1 MASWGLCWWC
11 GIVSEASIRGTT
23 LFAHWQSNHW
33 WWAASSGHCMTAYL
47 LVLPFDPLCL
57 SSSCSLSVPQGPGF
71 IFLFHPALGPLWDVI
86 AQKIRGGSLLPG
98 SELVLEVAEARLLDV
113 KVDGSLLV
121 TADAVMGHLVPA
133 EMQQPQHMPFELP
146 GDSSAAVQ
154 DFPVLSAGAGGAQGQ
169 AGGWSGATKLAYSSR
184 CGRVHLLNVSVEN
197 VGVDWHHPG
206 NVYWRHQVQRHEA
219 CRIILHGRAEFEA
232 YDCRIRGDQV
242 RGVTRVVGG
251 WLGGVEGGGEV
262 EQWSVSAEGR
272 RTS

>member
-1 MASWGLCWWC
+1 MSCYILWHGTDVVAAACSPLP
-11 GIVSEASIRGTT
+11 SSPPHPPPPIR
-23 LFAHWQSNHW
+23 
-33 WWAASSGHCMTAYL
+33 Y
-47 LVLPFDPLCL
+47 
-57 SSSCSLSVPQGPGF
+57 PQGPGF

-133 EMQQPQHMPFELP
+133 EMQQPQHTPFELP
-146 GDSSAAVQ
+146 GDSSTVQ
-154 DFPVLSAGAGGAQGQ
+154 DFPVPSAGANGVQGGQGQ

-206 NVYWRHQVQRHEA
+206 NVYWHHQVQRHEA

-242 RGVTRVVGG
+242 RGVGL
-251 WLGGVEGGGEV
+251 WLGE
-262 EQWSVSAEGR
+262 AGR
-272 RTS
+272 GFWQLRS